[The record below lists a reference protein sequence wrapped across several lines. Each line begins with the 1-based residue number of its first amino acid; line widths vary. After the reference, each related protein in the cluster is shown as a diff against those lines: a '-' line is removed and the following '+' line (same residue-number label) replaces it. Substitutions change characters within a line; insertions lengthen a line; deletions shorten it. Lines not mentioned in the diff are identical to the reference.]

1 VVKFHKPSDISTLI
15 KLYLPYATKNTQLM
29 AMAAEKKFKVCL
41 VSISLAKGGL
51 ERSCAMLSQML
62 ETSGHEVHLV
72 ILNDEI
78 DYPYSGKM
86 LNLGKMKTEKDS
98 MVKRLLRFRK
108 FRNYLKKE
116 KFDVII
122 DHRPKNNFEREL
134 FYSKFIYRELQ
145 KIYVVHSSKKTEYLT
160 ENPSAF
166 SKICKKNLLNVA
178 VSEYIENE
186 ILKKEGI
193 ENSETIHNAF
203 NPSWENESGELP
215 EILEN
220 KIYILS
226 YGRLDDSIKD
236 FSFLIEAFSKSKVWE
251 KDVHL
256 VILGDGKDK
265 EMLQK
270 LAISKPCAKQIL
282 FLPFTKNPFEIIKNA
297 QCVTLTSKYEG
308 FPMVLVE
315 SLSLG
320 TPVVS
325 LDIISGPSEIV
336 KHQKNGLL
344 IAERSLPLFAEA
356 LQIVCFDETLYKTL
370 KENAKPSVE
379 QFSMQSISE
388 KWNQTLQHAIR

>member
-1 VVKFHKPSDISTLI
+1 M
-15 KLYLPYATKNTQLM
+15 AT
-29 AMAAEKKFKVCL
+29 EKKFKVCL

-62 ETSGHEVHLV
+62 EALGHDVHLV
-72 ILNDEI
+72 ILNDEV
-78 DYPYSGKM
+78 DYPFSGKM
-86 LNLGKMKTEKDS
+86 LNLGRLKTEKDN
-98 MVKRLLRFRK
+98 MAKRLLRFRK

-116 KFDVII
+116 AFDVII

-134 FYSKFIYRELQ
+134 FYSKFIYRELR

-166 SKICKKNLLNVA
+166 SKICKKNILNVA

-193 ENSETIHNAF
+193 DNFVTIHNAF
-203 NPSWENESGELP
+203 DPAWKNERGEFP
-215 EILEN
+215 EILQT
-220 KIYILS
+220 KKYILS

-236 FSFLIEAFSKSKVWE
+236 FSFLIEAFSQSKVWE
-251 KDVHL
+251 KEIHL

-270 LAISKPCAKQIL
+270 LAFSKECGEHIL
-282 FLPFTKNPFEIIKNA
+282 FLPFTKSPFEIIKNA
-297 QCVTLTSKYEG
+297 HCVTLTSKYEG

-320 TPVVS
+320 TPVIS

-336 KHQKNGLL
+336 QHEKNGLL

-356 LQIVCFDETLYKTL
+356 LQTVCFNDILYETLKKNTKT
-370 KENAKPSVE
+370 SVE
-379 QFSMQSISE
+379 KFSMQAISE

>member
-1 VVKFHKPSDISTLI
+1 M
-15 KLYLPYATKNTQLM
+15 AT
-29 AMAAEKKFKVCL
+29 EKKFKVCL

-62 ETSGHEVHLV
+62 EAKGHEVHLV

-78 DYPYSGKM
+78 DYSFNGKM
-86 LNLGKMKTEKDS
+86 LNLGKLKTERDS

-116 KFDVII
+116 NFDVII

-134 FYSKFIYRELQ
+134 FYSKFIYRELN

-160 ENPSAF
+160 ENPASF
-166 SKICKKNLLNVA
+166 SKICQKNLLNVA

-186 ILKKEGI
+186 ILRKAGI
-193 ENSETIHNAF
+193 DNSVTIHNAF
-203 NPSWENESGELP
+203 DPAWEEGGDVLP
-215 EILEN
+215 EILQN
-220 KIYILS
+220 KKYILS
-226 YGRLDDSIKD
+226 YGRLEDSIKD
-236 FSFLIEAFSKSKVWE
+236 FSFLIEAFSQSKVW
-251 KDVHL
+251 KNDFQL

-270 LAISKPCAKQIL
+270 LAASSECAGQVL

-297 QCVTLTSKYEG
+297 HCVTLTSKYEG

-336 KHQKNGLL
+336 QHQKNGLL
-344 IAERSLPLFAEA
+344 IAERSLPLFAES
-356 LQIVCFDETLYKTL
+356 LQKICFDEKLYNEMKA
-370 KENAKPSVE
+370 NAKPSITK
-379 QFSMQSISE
+379 FSMQAISD

>member
-1 VVKFHKPSDISTLI
+1 M
-15 KLYLPYATKNTQLM
+15 AT
-29 AMAAEKKFKVCL
+29 EKKFKVCL

-62 ETSGHEVHLV
+62 EAKGHEVHLV

-78 DYPYSGKM
+78 DYSFNGKM
-86 LNLGKMKTEKDS
+86 LNLGKLKTERDS

-134 FYSKFIYRELQ
+134 FYSKFIYRDLN

-166 SKICKKNLLNVA
+166 SKICKKNILNVG

-186 ILKKEGI
+186 ILRKAGI
-193 ENSETIHNAF
+193 DNSVTIHNAF
-203 NPSWENESGELP
+203 DPAWEEGGDVLP
-215 EILEN
+215 EILQN
-220 KIYILS
+220 KKYILS
-226 YGRLDDSIKD
+226 YGRLEDSIKD
-236 FSFLIEAFSKSKVWE
+236 FSFLIEAFSQSKVW
-251 KDVHL
+251 KNDFQL

-270 LAISKPCAKQIL
+270 LAASSECAGQVL

-297 QCVTLTSKYEG
+297 HCVTLTSKYEG

-336 KHQKNGLL
+336 QHQKNGLL

-356 LQIVCFDETLYKTL
+356 LQKICFDEKLYNEMKA
-370 KENAKPSVE
+370 NAKPSITK
-379 QFSMQSISE
+379 FSMQSISE

>member
-1 VVKFHKPSDISTLI
+1 M
-15 KLYLPYATKNTQLM
+15 AT
-29 AMAAEKKFKVCL
+29 EKKFKVCL

-62 ETSGHEVHLV
+62 EAKGHEVHLV

-78 DYPYSGKM
+78 DYSFNGKM
-86 LNLGKMKTEKDS
+86 LNLGKLKTEKDS

-116 KFDVII
+116 NFDVII

-134 FYSKFIYRELQ
+134 FYSKFIYRELN

-160 ENPSAF
+160 ENPASF
-166 SKICKKNLLNVA
+166 SKICQKNLLNVA

-186 ILKKEGI
+186 ILRKVGI
-193 ENSETIHNAF
+193 DNSVTIHNAF
-203 NPSWENESGELP
+203 DPAWEEGGDVLP
-215 EILEN
+215 EILQN
-220 KIYILS
+220 KKYILS
-226 YGRLDDSIKD
+226 YGRLEDSIKD
-236 FSFLIEAFSKSKVWE
+236 FSFLIEAFSQSKVW
-251 KDVHL
+251 KNDFQL

-265 EMLQK
+265 EMLRK
-270 LAISKPCAKQIL
+270 LAASSECAGQVL

-297 QCVTLTSKYEG
+297 HCVTLTSKYEG

-336 KHQKNGLL
+336 QHQKNGLL

-356 LQIVCFDETLYKTL
+356 LQKICFDEKLYNEMKA
-370 KENAKPSVE
+370 NAKPSITK
-379 QFSMQSISE
+379 FSMQAISE